1 MVPPSSS
8 RKPCVFVRSGTHPQT
23 PLRLELHLEY
33 FRFFGR
39 FLGKALIEERLVK
52 APLTRAIWKL
62 LLGAHTH
69 IQSLLTTSKQFELIS
84 FSHPTTGKPLTF
96 EDFQTVDKQI
106 YMRLLQVMDHLLP
119 SLFLGLQ
126 EGGAGQLIAACTRQ
140 MLDFDDETLES
151 CHLVFA
157 ADIDDFGQPR
167 TVPLK
172 EGGEDIPVT
181 RDNLIE
187 WISLYSSWRM
197 LDSVA
202 PQLVHLLQGFYEV
215 VRCTRPGG
223 A

>member
-1 MVPPSSS
+1 MGNLFIPQGPNNTFHPSPSSAIN
-8 RKPCVFVRSGTHPQT
+8 
-23 PLRLELHLEY
+23 ELHLEY

-62 LLGAHTH
+62 LLG
-69 IQSLLTTSKQFELIS
+69 
-84 FSHPTTGKPLTF
+84 KPLTF

-106 YMRLLQVMDHLLP
+106 YMRLL
-119 SLFLGLQ
+119 
-126 EGGAGQLIAACTRQ
+126 Q

-215 VRCTRPGG
+215 VPVQVISLFNEFEL
-223 A
+223 

>member
-1 MVPPSSS
+1 
-8 RKPCVFVRSGTHPQT
+8 
-23 PLRLELHLEY
+23 
-33 FRFFGR
+33 
-39 FLGKALIEERLVK
+39 
-52 APLTRAIWKL
+52 
-62 LLGAHTH
+62 
-69 IQSLLTTSKQFELIS
+69 
-84 FSHPTTGKPLTF
+84 
-96 EDFQTVDKQI
+96 
-106 YMRLLQVMDHLLP
+106 
-119 SLFLGLQ
+119 
-126 EGGAGQLIAACTRQ
+126 

-202 PQLVHLLQGFYEV
+202 PQLVNLLQGFYEV
-215 VRCTRPGG
+215 VRSPLSTVAFNYCCG
-223 A
+223 